1 MPLLLAMDC
10 IYTTHAICGFR
21 NPHLGHICFY
31 GLFQLLREAFMMF
44 ILLPKINPL
53 YFNHIISYTR
63 FTKLLDYFQ
72 IFEQMSCI
80 LRIEIE
86 I

>member
-31 GLFQLLREAFMMF
+31 GLFQLLREAFMIF
-44 ILLPKINPL
+44 ILLLKIIRYL
-53 YFNHIISYTR
+53 STILFHIR
-63 FTKLLDYFQ
+63 DLTKLL
-72 IFEQMSCI
+72 
-80 LRIEIE
+80 
-86 I
+86 

>member
-31 GLFQLLREAFMMF
+31 GLFQLLREAFMIF

-53 YFNHIISYTR
+53 SFNHNISYTR
-63 FTKLLDYFQ
+63 LTKLLYYFQ
-72 IFEQMSCI
+72 IFEQMGCI
-80 LRIEIE
+80 SRIEIG